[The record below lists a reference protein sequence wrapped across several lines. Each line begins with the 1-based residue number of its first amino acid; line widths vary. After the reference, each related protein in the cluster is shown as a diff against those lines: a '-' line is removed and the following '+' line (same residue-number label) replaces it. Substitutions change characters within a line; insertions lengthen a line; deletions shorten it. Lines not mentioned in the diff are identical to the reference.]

1 MWIVGMSANW
11 RIIIDANGRIFKES
25 FLLHFNSTITLFY
38 APLSNP
44 SVLVII
50 PKGQYVTWYSA
61 EWKNT
66 EIAIG

>member
-1 MWIVGMSANW
+1 MWIVGMSTNW
-11 RIIIDANGRIFKES
+11 WFTDVSGRIFKES
-25 FLLHFNSTITLFY
+25 FLLHFNFTITLFY

-44 SVLVII
+44 SGHHS
-50 PKGQYVTWYSA
+50 KGQYVTWYSA